1 MSISQNTL
9 KGLYR
14 KKEKSKNLGQFM
26 ENLRNSHINSG
37 WFVKTDNKEKWIA
50 TEFKKFG
57 VLKKETLV
65 SED

>member
-37 WFVKTDNKEKWIA
+37 WFVKTDNKREMDCNRI
-50 TEFKKFG
+50 
-57 VLKKETLV
+57 
-65 SED
+65 